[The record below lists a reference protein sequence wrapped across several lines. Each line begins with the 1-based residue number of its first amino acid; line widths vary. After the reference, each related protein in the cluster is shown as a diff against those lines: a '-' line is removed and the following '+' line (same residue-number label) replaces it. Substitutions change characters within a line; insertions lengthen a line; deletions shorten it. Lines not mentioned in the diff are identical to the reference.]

1 MQKSVKIK
9 KQLIET
15 NKTIIKNENWK
26 IKKYTVDEEITKIM
40 TKQNKKRKNT
50 TKNDQTE
57 KKQVKMKKQRGKN
70 KYRNKKKWI

>member
-40 TKQNKKRKNT
+40 TKQNKKRP
-50 TKNDQTE
+50 
-57 KKQVKMKKQRGKN
+57 
-70 KYRNKKKWI
+70 NKKKTG

>member
-50 TKNDQTE
+50 TKNDQT
-57 KKQVKMKKQRGKN
+57 KKKKDKMKKQKR
-70 KYRNKKKWI
+70 KKKNRKKKK